1 MVSVL
6 MTSYNRE
13 KYIRESIDS
22 ILRQDYKD
30 FELIIVDDAST
41 DSTWDIINEYT
52 LRDKRVKAYRNSK
65 NLGDYPNRNQAAN
78 YATGEFIKYLDSDD
92 IMSSNCLSEMVSK
105 MDSYPNAALGLISLF
120 DDTLH
125 IYKECLSP
133 NELYQQFYFKGNL
146 INCCPSRIIIR
157 RKYFEILGR
166 FHSDQYL
173 SDTTF
178 LLRACA
184 KYDAVIFSKELI
196 YWREHLEQ
204 EYLLAKKNNWYERY
218 RFSYM
223 MNHLMHD
230 ACPLLNIEK
239 KMAIRN
245 IKNRYAR
252 KFLFSLLKF
261 DFKNAILIFN
271 QCGFNIFDIL
281 VSFRRNS
288 YPKII

>member
-1 MVSVL
+1 

-22 ILRQDYKD
+22 VLGQNYND

-41 DSTWDIINEYT
+41 DSTWDIINEYR
-52 LRDKRVKAYRNSK
+52 LRDKRIMAYRNSK
-65 NLGDYPNRNQAAN
+65 NLGDYPNRNRAAN

-92 IMSSNCLSEMVSK
+92 VMSANCLSEMVSK
-105 MDSYPNAALGLISLF
+105 MEYYPNAALGLISLF
-120 DDTLH
+120 DDKLH
-125 IYKECLSP
+125 IHKECLSP
-133 NELYQQFYFKGNL
+133 NELYRQFYFKGNL
-146 INCCPSRIIIR
+146 INCCPSRIIFR

-166 FHSDQYL
+166 FHLDQYL

-204 EYLLAKKNNWYERY
+204 EYLLAKKNNWYEQY

-223 MNHLMHD
+223 MNHLMND

-252 KFLFSLLKF
+252 KIIFSLLKF
-261 DFKNAILIFN
+261 DFKNAIIIFN

-281 VSFRRNS
+281 VSLRRNS